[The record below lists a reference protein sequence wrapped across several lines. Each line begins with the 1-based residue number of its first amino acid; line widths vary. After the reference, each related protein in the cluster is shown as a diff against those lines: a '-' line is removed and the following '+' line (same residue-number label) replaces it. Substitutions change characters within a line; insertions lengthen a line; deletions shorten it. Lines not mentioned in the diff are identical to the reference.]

1 MLPNDLLA
9 DSIGTY
15 FQERPQQVSFFDQS
29 TSPTDSVES
38 RYRWA
43 TKQFQALKQQNKIKA
58 PSYFGTIKATR
69 EMAIPSLKNEIYRI
83 KKKLIKLHRQE
94 QVGIFASLE
103 ITKQNLFHFHLLVK
117 TDLPLEEISTKL
129 GAMVESDLF
138 DLAYLEE
145 IGNVDDVSAYTVKFT
160 KFKNKQPLLL
170 SKGLGVNHTFSV
182 HYFDRTKGEL
192 IKTEREAYRKQLEL
206 PAKPS

>member
-9 DSIGTY
+9 DCIGTY

-43 TKQFQALKQQNKIKA
+43 TKQFQCLKQQNKLKA
-58 PSYFGTIKATR
+58 PSYFATIKATK
-69 EMAIPSLKNEIYRI
+69 EMAIPSLKNETNRI

-117 TDLPLEEISTKL
+117 TDLPLDEITTKL
-129 GAMVESDLF
+129 GAMVKSDLF
-138 DLAYLEE
+138 ELAYLEA
-145 IGNVDDVSAYTVKFT
+145 INNVDDVCAYAVKFT
-160 KFKNKQPLLL
+160 KFSHKQPLLL
-170 SKGLGVNHTFSV
+170 SKGLGINHTFSV
-182 HYFDRTKGEL
+182 CYFDETKGNL
-192 IKTEREAYRKQLEL
+192 VKAEREAFKQQQKLL
-206 PAKPS
+206 AKPS